1 MREKFEDAITK
12 ARLENN
18 QVRVVGGYDPVKKEY
33 LVTIIDNLVVLTT
46 SNPTIVDQPSDAVV
60 APSDDI
66 FQEDIIVGPA
76 EPPATDDFQAGFQ
89 AGLAAAG
96 GSNLNDASAQELV
109 NQLRYVTGFT
119 AQQLNQLRALA
130 SNLINSDFTGA
141 EGVPDGAVG
150 TPDLLAFLTSF
161 NQSYVPEEEIIQPID
176 PPTPSEEDPVEEII
190 DEGDGVDEGEDD
202 GEGEENGD
210 GFEDDAG
217 GGAD

>member
-1 MREKFEDAITK
+1 M
-12 ARLENN
+12 
-18 QVRVVGGYDPVKKEY
+18 
-33 LVTIIDNLVVLTT
+33 LTT
-46 SNPTIVDQPSDAVV
+46 SNPTIVDQPSGAVV

-76 EPPATDDFQAGFQ
+76 EPPVTDDFQAGFQ

-109 NQLRYVTGFT
+109 DQLRYVTGFT

-130 SNLINSDFTGA
+130 SDLINSDSTGA
-141 EGVPDGAVG
+141 EGVPDGLVA

-176 PPTPSEEDPVEEII
+176 PPTPSEEDPVEETFEEGSAEEEDT
-190 DEGDGVDEGEDD
+190 DE

-210 GFEDDAG
+210 GSEDDAG
-217 GGAD
+217 GGAA